1 MAEPSA
7 VAGIEALLEEL
18 LDDGTARLVLRRNGL
33 DLADVWRSGHEA
45 SSRRAH
51 TSGLAAAART
61 GHEVGLQPA
70 PDIAD

>member
-18 LDDGTARLVLRRNGL
+18 LDDGIAHLVLRRNG
-33 DLADVWRSGHEA
+33 LADVWRSGHDA

-51 TSGLAAAART
+51 TSGMAAAARA
-61 GHEVGLQPA
+61 GHGVGLQPA
-70 PDIAD
+70 PEIAD